1 MDEQIAKR
9 RRNRGPNKPKTPLGK
24 DTPDAA
30 FRDLPETEADV
41 RAGVPLD
48 EESARVQAQH
58 YETMTRKARGEKNA
72 PWNPDSRVRYHECVK
87 FNPAARVVF
96 KQVEPHEAEVPNAG
110 IAVSAVRDYDD
121 VIRHLQRFW
130 RGDHAAFKWTI
141 KDDRTPS
148 LATGV
153 IRFAEKE
160 KDMSQQQPPQGPP
173 PGYAPPPM
181 YAAPQPYWDGRQWV
195 YPQQPPPYYAP
206 PPQYPPSAPQ
216 QPPPQA
222 APPQAAPPPAAPPSG
237 PAMPPMS
244 LAGPDPNTTYLF
256 DEIRRLH
263 SMLEQ
268 QRTQAPPP
276 MPHQSQPQTPPPGW
290 YNNQGQTQWWDGR
303 AWGAL
308 QQPAQ
313 QQQQPTQAA
322 PAQPERPLTPI
333 ESAKQAMDTV
343 MQLARLSSDL
353 KTQIAD
359 PPAPLEE
366 PETTPATP
374 EEPFP
379 MRIEDLGPFRMA
391 AIRHGDGPAELVEGM
406 LPFAML
412 NADKAGTALK
422 GILGELK
429 GLMDTRM
436 QQSTQFND
444 AQQSAR
450 RQAVEDAKELAE
462 AQKKIAE
469 AQEKS
474 AQAEVLKAQALM
486 AQRQLLES
494 APAPTAQ
501 QQVAPQPPPPQQQ
514 PAPQPPPPPVQ
525 VAPPIVEPEPEP
537 QGAPPE
543 PQPQPTNGSS
553 GSLEIVDNPVVP
565 EEPHVPVLTEN

>member
-1 MDEQIAKR
+1 MTEEIVKR
-9 RRNRGPNKPKTPLGK
+9 KRNRGPNKPRTPLGK

-30 FRDLPETEADV
+30 FRDLPETEADL
-41 RAGVPLD
+41 APGKPLD

-58 YETMTRKARGEKNA
+58 YETMTRKARGDKNA
-72 PWNPDSRVRYHECVK
+72 PWNPDARVRYHECVK
-87 FNPAARVVF
+87 LNPAARVVF
-96 KQVEPHEAEVPNAG
+96 KQVEPHESEIPNAG

-121 VIRHLQRFW
+121 VIRHLQKFW
-130 RGDHAAFKWTI
+130 RGDQAAYKWTI

-173 PGYAPPPM
+173 PGYGPPPA
-181 YAAPQPYWDGRQWV
+181 YVSPQPYWDGRQWV

-206 PPQYPPSAPQ
+206 PPQYPPPAPQ

-222 APPQAAPPPAAPPSG
+222 AAAPPPAAPPSG

-263 SMLEQ
+263 TMLEQ

-276 MPHQSQPQTPPPGW
+276 MPHQAQPQTPPPGW

-308 QQPAQ
+308 QQSAPQ
-313 QQQQPTQAA
+313 QQQAPAA
-322 PAQPERPLTPI
+322 PVQPERPLTPI
-333 ESAKQAMDTV
+333 ESAKQALETV
-343 MQLARLSSDL
+343 MELARMTTDL
-353 KTQIAD
+353 KTGLAD

-379 MRIEDLGPFRMA
+379 MRVQDLGAFRMA
-391 AIRHGDGPAELVEGM
+391 AIRHGDGPEELVEGM

-444 AQQSAR
+444 AQAAAR

-469 AQEKS
+469 ANEKS
-474 AQAEVLKAQALM
+474 AQAEALKAQALI
-486 AQRQLLES
+486 AQRALME
-494 APAPTAQ
+494 APAPTMQ
-501 QQVAPQPPPPQQQ
+501 QQVAPQPPPQQQ
-514 PAPQPPPPPVQ
+514 PAPPPVQ
-525 VAPPIVEPEPEP
+525 VAPPIVEPE
-537 QGAPPE
+537 PE

-565 EEPHVPVLTEN
+565 EDSHVPVLTEN